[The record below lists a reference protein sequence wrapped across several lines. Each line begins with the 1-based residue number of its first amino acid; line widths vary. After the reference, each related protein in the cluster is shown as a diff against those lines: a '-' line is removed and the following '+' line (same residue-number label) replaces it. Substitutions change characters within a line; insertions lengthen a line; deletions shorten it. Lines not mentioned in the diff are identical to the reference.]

1 MFLFNNLKTL
11 FESINEYGAFVV
23 ILGVILF
30 IVIIAILN
38 MNSTINKFMEQSIKN
53 DESYKQI
60 IMEQDKAIIGQLSN
74 LKEQLDKVNK
84 MPFEKDLI
92 KTFARLSNSLKDY
105 CKQSMDEIKAE
116 RLAVY
121 LFHNGSYSTHGIH
134 FFKMSCVCEKVTIG
148 SGVRERSIDHTNI
161 PINLFDSMIEG
172 LVNDGYYIIKRTDEN
187 IEFNNHNIFF
197 SANKI
202 KFVHAITIFDNDNNI
217 IGFTLAESSNEYSD
231 EEFNK
236 QKEVIGRF
244 ITQVVPVLT
253 YSEYTDM
260 NVNK

>member
-1 MFLFNNLKTL
+1 MPEGLDLFFKSL
-11 FESINEYGAFVV
+11 NEYGAFTV
-23 ILGVILF
+23 ILGVVLF
-30 IVIIAILN
+30 IVVLIVIN
-38 MNSTINKFMEQSIKN
+38 MNSTVNKFIDQSIKN
-53 DESYKQI
+53 DESYRQI
-60 IMEQDKAIIGQLSN
+60 IDEQNKAIIDQLN
-74 LKEQLDKVNK
+74 DAKKEIIEKA
-84 MPFEKDLI
+84 PFEKDLF
-92 KTFARLSNSLKDY
+92 KTFVKLNNSLKDY
-105 CKQSMDEIKAE
+105 CKQAMDEVNAE

-148 SGVRERSIDHTNI
+148 SGVRERSIDHNNI

-172 LVNDGYYIIKRTDEN
+172 LVNDGYYVIKRTDEN

-217 IGFTLAESSNEYSD
+217 IGFVLAESSHDYTD

-236 QKEVIGRF
+236 QTEVISRF

-260 NVNK
+260 NINK